1 MIQTKYLQEIASYTN
16 NLIAKVTLNG
26 QYDIT
31 TFTVK
36 RVSDQRIELE
46 YLIPAAD
53 ITSINLL
60 ELRSATN
67 EVLGSSDV
75 FIPIAADT
83 VIKQYVEVKGA

>member
-1 MIQTKYLQEIASYTN
+1 MIQTKYLQEIAGYTN
-16 NLIAKVTLNG
+16 NRIAKVTLNG

-36 RVSDQRIELE
+36 RVTDQRIELE

-53 ITSINLL
+53 IASVTLL

-67 EVLGSSDV
+67 EVLGSSEV
-75 FIPIAADT
+75 FIPVAADT